1 VRAQGADMADHQGG
15 RLGHRPAAD
24 MIRQGV
30 YAVVFR
36 TQRLRY
42 IQPTA
47 TAAAD
52 LAAAYATAYKGTVS
66 KGADEAAATA
76 VKCRTSCSC
85 PDVQYDNLQSS
96 RMSAALALL

>member
-1 VRAQGADMADHQGG
+1 MC
-15 RLGHRPAAD
+15 
-24 MIRQGV
+24 
-30 YAVVFR
+30 
-36 TQRLRY
+36 

-47 TAAAD
+47 I
-52 LAAAYATAYKGTVS
+52 AAAYLAAVYATAVNGTVF

-96 RMSAALALL
+96 RMTAVLTML

>member
-1 VRAQGADMADHQGG
+1 
-15 RLGHRPAAD
+15 

-30 YAVVFR
+30 YAVICQ
-36 TQRLRY
+36 TQRLRC

-47 TAAAD
+47 TAAAKF
-52 LAAAYATAYKGTVS
+52 AAVYATADDGTVS

-96 RMSAALALL
+96 RMSAALAVL